1 MGRKLTPEQRA
12 ALDQVAKAA
21 KRAIVA
27 RRKADQAQEA
37 YVDALEA
44 SMRAE
49 VPVADI
55 ADTLKVRRTGIYQT
69 IKRRRKP
76 APTDGI
82 TNG

>member
-1 MGRKLTPEQRA
+1 MGRKLSPEQRA
-12 ALDQVAKAA
+12 ALDQVTRTA
-21 KRAIVA
+21 KRAIDA

-44 SMRAE
+44 SMRVE
-49 VPVADI
+49 VPVAEI

-76 APTDGI
+76 APPSNVT
-82 TNG
+82 